1 MSSFSIPSSLLFPRL
16 LWLGNAFAVLA
27 SIVIPAQAHLILA
40 PTALTSPLVL
50 PIAHALARRGGC
62 DSRCLGA
69 KIGRQVWCVLW
80 CHARMGRRNGTPDDN
95 EERRRNLRQRGLHL
109 GGSAG
114 RHQCKTA
121 KNAEN
126 ESDCMKQCWVV
137 FVSVLSN
144 RRHRVSALR
153 WSSNREPRASS
164 NHNGQCH
171 FLPVLLPLLEETSKG
186 YKRYSD
192 STIPYFPFCR
202 AIEMGATQ
210 SIARTEGPT
219 AGAATNAAGQEAS
232 ASEPY
237 APAPM
242 PRLKRA
248 ETFEEKLYRK
258 VRIHVGCASMEL
270 ELCHLS
276 LCPFRSLVPY
286 FPTHQ
291 PMSFVRQLNQ
301 HSFRRSRS
309 YR

>member
-1 MSSFSIPSSLLFPRL
+1 MRCNHSISKSISL
-16 LWLGNAFAVLA
+16 
-27 SIVIPAQAHLILA
+27 
-40 PTALTSPLVL
+40 
-50 PIAHALARRGGC
+50 
-62 DSRCLGA
+62 
-69 KIGRQVWCVLW
+69 
-80 CHARMGRRNGTPDDN
+80 
-95 EERRRNLRQRGLHL
+95 
-109 GGSAG
+109 
-114 RHQCKTA
+114 
-121 KNAEN
+121 
-126 ESDCMKQCWVV
+126 
-137 FVSVLSN
+137 LSN
-144 RRHRVSALR
+144 RRQRVSALR
-153 WSSNREPRASS
+153 WSTTMTDMA
-164 NHNGQCH
+164 
-171 FLPVLLPLLEETSKG
+171 T
-186 YKRYSD
+186 
-192 STIPYFPFCR
+192 FCR
-202 AIEMGATQ
+202 SSCRCGVDTRRPTRDTSANWLQSFHISFCSVVEMGATQ

-219 AGAATNAAGQEAS
+219 TAGAAATNAAAAGQEAS